1 MDVICP
7 SLPPK
12 ITVADKVRPEEHT
25 TVYMAAQGCHF
36 VECSMYVRLVNIEMF
51 SLTRKFI
58 SFTQPTLYKVGP
70 LVLSS
75 VFSKRYCSI
84 RMLLR
89 IYRKREPHLI
99 ISAGHPD
106 FAGISPWP
114 IYLLRPWC
122 SRTQAPKFL
131 PVWGPS
137 VALAATSSITH
148 DG

>member
-12 ITVADKVRPEEHT
+12 ISVADKVRPKEHT

-36 VECSMYVRLVNIEMF
+36 VECSLYVQLVNIEMF

-75 VFSKRYCSI
+75 VFSKKV
-84 RMLLR
+84 LL
-89 IYRKREPHLI
+89 Y
-99 ISAGHPD
+99 
-106 FAGISPWP
+106 
-114 IYLLRPWC
+114 
-122 SRTQAPKFL
+122 
-131 PVWGPS
+131 
-137 VALAATSSITH
+137 
-148 DG
+148 